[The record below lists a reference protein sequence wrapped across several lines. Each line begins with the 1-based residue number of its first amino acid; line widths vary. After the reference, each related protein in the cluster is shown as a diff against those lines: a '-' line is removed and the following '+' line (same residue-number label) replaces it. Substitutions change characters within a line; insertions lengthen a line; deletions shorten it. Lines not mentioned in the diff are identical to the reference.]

1 MASVRISLVLLAAAL
16 AATAAAAQQ
25 PGLQTELEQALGRQ
39 TKAPSVPPDVR
50 PMVREAS
57 RERIV
62 VRRITGEDV
71 VIDLTDREAEALAQF
86 GGGRFVG
93 FPYEGYEYFGFTLVD
108 RAADGEAALVHTGAR
123 PVFSADGRYFASVAM
138 TEAAFGDM
146 EGLSVWEVLPARV
159 ARRFYSDALPRGIDW
174 RIDGWPRAD
183 CVAVSAI
190 EYGWEPPA
198 GLDYETALRSAPRS
212 QYQVELDGDGASL
225 TASFATAVCGVV
237 PSE

>member
-1 MASVRISLVLLAAAL
+1 MAAVRISAVFFAAAL
-16 AATAAAAQQ
+16 AAASPAAQQ
-25 PGLQTELEQALGRQ
+25 PELRTEFEQAMGRQ
-39 TKAPSVPPDVR
+39 TRAAAVPPELR
-50 PMVREAS
+50 SIVREAS
-57 RERIV
+57 RERIA
-62 VRRITGEDV
+62 VRRIRGEDV
-71 VIDLTDREAEALAQF
+71 VIDLTDREAEALAPF

-108 RAADGEAALVHTGAR
+108 RAAAGDAALIHTGAR

-146 EGLSVWEVLPARV
+146 EGLSVWEVLPDRV

-174 RIDGWPRAD
+174 RIEGWPRAD
-183 CVAVSAI
+183 CVAMSAI
-190 EYGWEPPA
+190 DYGGEPPA
-198 GLDYETALRSAPRS
+198 GLDYATALRSAPRS

-225 TASFATAVCGVV
+225 TAIFVAAVCGVV